1 MKIAVLQ
8 SEGRVFPQCDHI
20 GQVAIVEVD
29 PISHSV
35 QQTTFLTPPSQPVGT
50 LADWLLGEDVEALL
64 TSGIG
69 RHDHDLL
76 EQKGVEVIVGVPA
89 FRIEPVIAS
98 YLAGTLQTGANLCEQ
113 ATGGCG

>member
-8 SEGRVFPQCDHI
+8 SEGRVFPQCERTD
-20 GQVAIVEVD
+20 QVAIVEVD
-29 PISHSV
+29 PVSHSV
-35 QQTTFLTPPSQPVGT
+35 QQTTFLTPPSQRVAA
-50 LADWLLGEDVEALL
+50 LADWLHQEEVEVLL
-64 TSGIG
+64 ASGMV
-69 RHDHDLL
+69 RHDLDLL
-76 EQKGVEVIVGVPA
+76 EQKGVAVIVGVPA